1 MWSVI
6 VVAKTK
12 QESAAKTQTGLS
24 PWGKC
29 VALAIAITLV
39 VAYQLFQRASVTG
52 NYEGM
57 WFSLAHTVI
66 VAVGVV
72 WALRSR

>member
-1 MWSVI
+1 VI
-6 VVAKTK
+6 VVINTK
-12 QESAAKTQTGLS
+12 ENARGKTQAGLS

-39 VAYQLFQRASVTG
+39 VAYQLFQTARLTG

-72 WALRSR
+72 WALRT